1 MDWWLNHDVKSMCNE
16 CRYASYYEEGKERLV
31 KQFSDGLNPHNQG
44 RIQRLASVLA
54 ALVIGVGSL
63 PFDNVKTKL

>member
-1 MDWWLNHDVKSMCNE
+1 MLRACAMNAGMLVT
-16 CRYASYYEEGKERLV
+16 YEEGKERLV
-31 KQFSDGLNPHNQG
+31 KLFSDGLNPHNQG

>member
-1 MDWWLNHDVKSMCNE
+1 MLRACAMNAGMLVT
-16 CRYASYYEEGKERLV
+16 YEEGKERLV

-44 RIQRLASVLA
+44 HIQRLASVLA